1 MIPAKL
7 NAYSA
12 TPNEP
17 LFLSKKKLACKKI
30 IFIGS
35 SSFYLEDELKLSGSQ
50 VILCSNIHEANKFL
64 FNNNDFFLPD
74 IICCDINLPLKTLRH
89 LSGALAANDRL
100 CAIPLLLISRKNDE
114 FFDSH
119 FAGIDY
125 ADDVISA
132 DLSLTEFLDKVD
144 ILKKFKAHKQ
154 NLPYSIGEEKKQ
166 PFSIQP
172 FLGRTMD
179 IILSA
184 TFLLLLSPI
193 LLLICVLIKLES
205 KGPIFYVSLRA
216 GKGYKVFKF
225 YKFRTMIPDAD
236 KKMDELRSLNQYDPS
251 EENTAMF
258 FKIKSDPRITTL
270 GRFLRNTSLD
280 ELPQLINVLI
290 GDMSIVGNR
299 PLPLAEA
306 CTLTT
311 DEAARRFLAPAG
323 ITGLWQIEK
332 RGKPEMSVQERI
344 DLDIDYAHNHSF
356 LYDLRI
362 LLITPKGI
370 IQKTDV

>member
-1 MIPAKL
+1 
-7 NAYSA
+7 
-12 TPNEP
+12 
-17 LFLSKKKLACKKI
+17 
-30 IFIGS
+30 
-35 SSFYLEDELKLSGSQ
+35 
-50 VILCSNIHEANKFL
+50 
-64 FNNNDFFLPD
+64 
-74 IICCDINLPLKTLRH
+74 
-89 LSGALAANDRL
+89 
-100 CAIPLLLISRKNDE
+100 
-114 FFDSH
+114 
-119 FAGIDY
+119 
-125 ADDVISA
+125 
-132 DLSLTEFLDKVD
+132 
-144 ILKKFKAHKQ
+144 
-154 NLPYSIGEEKKQ
+154 
-166 PFSIQP
+166 
-172 FLGRTMD
+172 MD
-179 IILSA
+179 IVLASV
-184 TFLLLLSPI
+184 FLLLLSPI
-193 LLLICVLIKLES
+193 LLLICILIKLES
-205 KGPIFYVSLRA
+205 KGPVFYVSFRA

-236 KKMDELRSLNQYDPS
+236 KKVDELRNLNQYDPS
-251 EENTAMF
+251 EENSAMF
-258 FKIKSDPRITTL
+258 FKIKSDPRITTI
-270 GRFLRNTSLD
+270 GKFLRNTSLD

-370 IQKTDV
+370 IQKSDV